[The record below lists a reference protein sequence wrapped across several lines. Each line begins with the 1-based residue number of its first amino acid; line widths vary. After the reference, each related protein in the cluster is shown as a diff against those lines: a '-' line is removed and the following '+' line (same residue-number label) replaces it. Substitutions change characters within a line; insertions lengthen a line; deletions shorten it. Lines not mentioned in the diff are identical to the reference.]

1 LVKKPKKMAG
11 NDKGGAREKE
21 LSREQL
27 FDEAISKDLEHNLA
41 VIKGRLGGNQDVVIH
56 PFVLGQAAV
65 KAALFYVDGLVDS
78 DVLGDYILK
87 PLKIELP
94 LLEAVRDGEQKLVS
108 ALMEILSKRGITTGE
123 IEKENRFEE
132 LFLAALSGEAVLL
145 VDGCGEALVIGARG
159 WESRGIGEPYTETL
173 IRGPRDGFTETLR
186 TNTVALRRR
195 LRDPGFRLESLR
207 LGKRTKTDLVLCYI
221 EDIVNKT
228 VLEEIRRRLDT
239 IDIDAILESGYVEQL
254 IEDSFL
260 SPFPQVQYTERPDK
274 AAAAILEGR
283 VVILV
288 DTTPFALIVPATF
301 AQFFQSPEDYYER
314 WIIGSLTRLIRIV
327 ASYLAVFLPGVYV
340 AAVSFHPGLI
350 ATKLALAI
358 VAAREG
364 MPFPVVVE
372 ALLMEISFEFLR
384 EAGARLP
391 RAIGQT
397 IGIVGGLIIGEAA
410 VRANVTSPIMVII
423 VALTAIASFAI
434 PSYNLGIGFRM
445 LRFPIILLAGVLG
458 LYGVVL
464 GFILVNVHMVSLKS
478 FGVSYLSPFVPY
490 QLPDWKD
497 LLIRAPIRA
506 MLKRPVLTGPQDVI
520 RQKNR
525 KKEGW

>member
-1 LVKKPKKMAG
+1 M
-11 NDKGGAREKE
+11 R
-21 LSREQL
+21 
-27 FDEAISKDLEHNLA
+27 KDLEHNLA

-56 PFVLGQAAV
+56 PFVLGRAAI
-65 KAALFYVDGLVDS
+65 KAALFYVDGLVDK
-78 DVLGDYILK
+78 DVIGNDILK

-94 LLEAVRDGEQKLVS
+94 LLEVSQDQEQTLVP
-108 ALMEILSKRGITTGE
+108 ALMEMLSNRGITTGE
-123 IEKENRFEE
+123 IKKENQFEK
-132 LFLAALSGEAVLL
+132 LFLAALSGDVVLL
-145 VDGCGEALVIGARG
+145 VDGCAEALVIGVRG
-159 WESRGIGEPYTETL
+159 WESRGIGEPYTEAL

-195 LRDPGFRLESLR
+195 LRDPGFRLESMR
-207 LGKRTKTDLVLCYI
+207 LGKRTKTDMVLCYI
-221 EDIVNKT
+221 EDIVNNT

-239 IDIDAILESGYVEQL
+239 VDIDAILESGYIEQL

-314 WIIGSLTRLIRIV
+314 WIIGSLTRLIRII
-327 ASYLAVFLPGVYV
+327 ASYIAVFLPGVYV

-350 ATKLALAI
+350 PTKLALAI
-358 VAAREG
+358 AAAREG

-445 LRFPIILLAGVLG
+445 LRFPLILLAGTFG

-464 GFILVNVHMVSLKS
+464 GFIVVNIHMVSLKS
-478 FGVSYLSPFVPY
+478 FGVSYLSPFAPY
-490 QLPDWKD
+490 QVSDWKD
-497 LLIRAPIRA
+497 LLIRAPIRT
-506 MLKRPVLTGPQDVI
+506 MIKRPVLTGPQDTI